1 MKRRD
6 FIKNTALLTAAT
18 GLPLSATAANMPNV
32 GPQPA
37 SPADSQP
44 TTRNSKLIDTP
55 PALMNYAEDSMD
67 ITFGVS
73 ALANGF
79 VTYGEKPDLSD
90 GITVKCG
97 GYRVTRI
104 DDKVMQVRLT
114 GLKPATTYY
123 FRISADRIEYKGG
136 YKMKILGKETDDKI
150 YSFTTAGKKA
160 KSHFA
165 VMNDTHANWKSFEP
179 TIKKLSDINPACVV
193 WNGDALNNDEEM
205 DKLKQVFL
213 NPPIATN
220 ADYASRIPLLL
231 AQGNHELRGWETRTL
246 ENIFPFRNP
255 AERNARDWD
264 LGRNFAVRLGDIALI
279 GLDTGEDKL
288 DTNPLFAN
296 LFTSGP
302 YREAQKLW
310 LADALKRPE
319 IKSAPYLVA
328 CCHIPIFDSNPKE
341 NPGDLYPA
349 DKHPDYSPDFA
360 SWQRT
365 CAQLW
370 GPLLNKAKCNLVIAA
385 HTHLYRYDA
394 PAKDRCWAQIVGGG
408 PDISGRSPRVFP
420 TVMEGKVEDGR
431 LVVRVHNI
439 YSGKVEAEHVFK
451 PR

>member
-6 FIKNTALLTAAT
+6 FIKNTALLAAVAEVPVLANASVHAPQTA
-18 GLPLSATAANMPNV
+18 PQMPQAPE
-32 GPQPA
+32 G
-37 SPADSQP
+37 
-44 TTRNSKLIDTP
+44 KLIDTP
-55 PALMNYAEDSMD
+55 PALMNYAETSMG
-67 ITFGVS
+67 ITFGIS

-97 GYRVTRI
+97 GYRVTRL

-160 KSHFA
+160 KGHFA
-165 VMNDTHANWKSFEP
+165 VMNDTHANWKSFTP
-179 TIKKLSDINPACVV
+179 TIEKVCAISPSCVI
-193 WNGDALNNDEEM
+193 WNGDALNSDEEM

-213 NPPIATN
+213 NPPIDAN
-220 ADYASRIPLLL
+220 SDYASRIPLLL

-385 HTHLYRYDA
+385 HPHVYRYDA
-394 PAKDRCWAQIVGGG
+394 PAMDRCWAQIVGGG

>member
-6 FIKNTALLTAAT
+6 FIKNTALLAAVAEVPVLANASVHAPQTA
-18 GLPLSATAANMPNV
+18 PQMPQAPE
-32 GPQPA
+32 G
-37 SPADSQP
+37 
-44 TTRNSKLIDTP
+44 KLIDTP
-55 PALMNYAEDSMD
+55 PALMNYAETSMG

-79 VTYGEKPDLSD
+79 VTYGEKPDLSV
-90 GITVKCG
+90 GITVKRG
-97 GYRVTRI
+97 GYRVTRL

-165 VMNDTHANWKSFEP
+165 VMNDTHANWKSFTP
-179 TIKKLSDINPACVV
+179 TIEKVCAISPSCVI
-193 WNGDALNNDEEM
+193 WNGDALNSDEEM

-213 NPPIATN
+213 NPPIDAN
-220 ADYASRIPLLL
+220 SDYASRIPLLL

-246 ENIFPFRNP
+246 ENIFPFRQP
-255 AERNARDWD
+255 EERSSRDWD
-264 LGRNFAVRLGDIALI
+264 LGRNFAVRMGDIAMI

-288 DTNPLFAN
+288 DTNPLFCN

-302 YREAQKLW
+302 YREAQTLW
-310 LADALKRPE
+310 LKDVLQRPE
-319 IKSAPYLVA
+319 IKSAPHLVA
-328 CCHIPIFDSNPKE
+328 FCHIPLFDSDPKE

-365 CAQLW
+365 CNQLW
-370 GPLLNKAKCNLVIAA
+370 SPLLNKAKCQLVITA
-385 HTHLYRYDA
+385 HTHVYRYDE
-394 PAKDRCWAQIVGGG
+394 PGKDRCWAQIVGGG
-408 PDISGRSPRVFP
+408 PDLSGKPGRFP
-420 TVMEGKVEDGR
+420 TVVEGKVEDGN

-439 YSGKVEAEHVFK
+439 YSGQVEAEHVFA
-451 PR
+451 PRKKMK

>member
-18 GLPLSATAANMPNV
+18 SLPTMAQANVV
-32 GPQPA
+32 GTRHAVSEAPA
-37 SPADSQP
+37 SADS
-44 TTRNSKLIDTP
+44 SKLIDTP
-55 PALMNYAEDSMD
+55 PALMNYAEDSMH

-97 GYRVTRI
+97 GYRVTRLS
-104 DDKVMQVRLT
+104 DKVMQVRLT
-114 GLKPATTYY
+114 GLKPATKYY
-123 FRISADRIEYKGG
+123 FRIKADRIEYKGG
-136 YKMKILGKETDDKI
+136 YKMKILGTETDEKI

-160 KSHFA
+160 ASHFA
-165 VMNDTHANWKSFEP
+165 VMNDTHANYKTFRH
-179 TIKKLSDINPACVV
+179 TIDKMVQLNPSAII
-193 WNGDALNNDEEM
+193 WNGDALNSDESM
-205 DKLKQVFL
+205 DKLKEVFL
-213 NPPIATN
+213 NPPIGGN

-246 ENIFPFRNP
+246 ENIFPFRQP
-255 AERNARDWD
+255 EERSPRDWD
-264 LGRNFAVRLGDIALI
+264 LGRNFAVRMGDIALI

-288 DTNPLFAN
+288 DTNPLFCN

-310 LADALKRPE
+310 LKDALKRPE

-328 CCHIPIFDSNPKE
+328 FCHIPLWDSNPKE

-365 CAQLW
+365 CNQLW
-370 GPLLNKAKCNLVIAA
+370 SPLLNKAKCQLVVCA
-385 HTHLYRYDA
+385 HTHVFRYDE
-394 PAKDRCWAQIVGGG
+394 PSKDRCWAQIVGGG
-408 PDISGRSPRVFP
+408 HDMSGKPARFP
-420 TVMEGKVEDGR
+420 SVVEGKVEGGK

-439 YSGKVEAEHVFK
+439 TTGQVEKELVFK

>member
-6 FIKNTALLTAAT
+6 FIKNTALLAAVAEVPVLANASVHAPQTA
-18 GLPLSATAANMPNV
+18 PQMPQAPE
-32 GPQPA
+32 G
-37 SPADSQP
+37 
-44 TTRNSKLIDTP
+44 KLIDTP

-97 GYRVTRI
+97 GYRVTRL

-165 VMNDTHANWKSFEP
+165 VMNDTHANWKSFTP
-179 TIKKLSDINPACVV
+179 TIEKVCAISPSCVI
-193 WNGDALNNDEEM
+193 WNGDALNSDEEM

-213 NPPIATN
+213 NPPIDAN
-220 ADYASRIPLLL
+220 SDYASRIPLLL

-246 ENIFPFRNP
+246 ENIFPFRQP
-255 AERNARDWD
+255 EERSSRDWD
-264 LGRNFAVRLGDIALI
+264 LGRNFAVRMGDIAMI

-288 DTNPLFAN
+288 DTNPLFCN
-296 LFTSGP
+296 LFPSGP
-302 YREAQKLW
+302 DREAQTLW
-310 LADALKRPE
+310 LKDVLQRPE
-319 IKSAPYLVA
+319 IKSAPHLVA
-328 CCHIPIFDSNPKE
+328 FCHIPVVDSNPKE

-365 CAQLW
+365 CNQLW
-370 GPLLNKAKCNLVIAA
+370 SPLLNKAKCQLVITA
-385 HTHLYRYDA
+385 HTHVYRYDE
-394 PAKDRCWAQIVGGG
+394 PGKDRCWAQIVGGG
-408 PDISGRSPRVFP
+408 PDLSGKPGRFP
-420 TVMEGKVEDGR
+420 TVVEGKVEDGN

-439 YSGKVEAEHVFK
+439 YSGQVEAEHVFA
-451 PR
+451 PRKKMK

>member
-6 FIKNTALLTAAT
+6 FIKNTALLAAVAEVPVLANASVHAPQTA
-18 GLPLSATAANMPNV
+18 PQMPQAPE
-32 GPQPA
+32 G
-37 SPADSQP
+37 
-44 TTRNSKLIDTP
+44 KLIDTP
-55 PALMNYAEDSMD
+55 PALMNYAETSMG

-123 FRISADRIEYKGG
+123 FRIKADRIEYKGG
-136 YKMKILGKETDDKI
+136 YKMKILGTEADEKT

-165 VMNDTHANWKSFEP
+165 VMNDTHANWKSFTP
-179 TIKKLSDINPACVV
+179 TIEKVCAISPSCVI
-193 WNGDALNNDEEM
+193 WNGDALNSDEEM

-213 NPPIATN
+213 NPPIDAN
-220 ADYASRIPLLL
+220 SDYASRIPLLL

-246 ENIFPFRNP
+246 ENIFPFRQP
-255 AERNARDWD
+255 EERSSRDWD
-264 LGRNFAVRLGDIALI
+264 LGRNFAVRMGDIAMI

-288 DTNPLFAN
+288 DTNPLFCN

-302 YREAQKLW
+302 YREAQTLW
-310 LADALKRPE
+310 LKDVLQRPE
-319 IKSAPYLVA
+319 IKSAPHLVA
-328 CCHIPIFDSNPKE
+328 FCHIPLFDSDPKE

-365 CAQLW
+365 CNQLW
-370 GPLLNKAKCNLVIAA
+370 SPLLNKAKCQLVITA
-385 HTHLYRYDA
+385 HTHVYRYDE
-394 PAKDRCWAQIVGGG
+394 PGKDRCWAQIVGGG
-408 PDISGRSPRVFP
+408 PDLSGKPGRFP
-420 TVMEGKVEDGR
+420 TVVEGKVEDGN

-439 YSGKVEAEHVFK
+439 YSGQVEAEHVFA
-451 PR
+451 PRKKMK